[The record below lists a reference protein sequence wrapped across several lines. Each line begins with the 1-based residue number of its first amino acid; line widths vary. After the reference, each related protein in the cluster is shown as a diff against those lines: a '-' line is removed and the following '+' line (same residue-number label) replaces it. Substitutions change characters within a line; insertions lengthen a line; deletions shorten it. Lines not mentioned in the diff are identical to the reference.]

1 MLMSILDN
9 TLHAAQPSD
18 TSTHTHAPTLSAKG
32 RRAALGFS
40 VVEAAIE
47 LLPTDAALVAFF
59 DTGGSDAGLTRGGGG
74 GGGGG
79 FVGGIF

>member
-1 MLMSILDN
+1 
-9 TLHAAQPSD
+9 
-18 TSTHTHAPTLSAKG
+18 
-32 RRAALGFS
+32 

-74 GGGGG
+74 GGGGLKG
-79 FVGGIF
+79 WGAWKGGGGTRCMQ